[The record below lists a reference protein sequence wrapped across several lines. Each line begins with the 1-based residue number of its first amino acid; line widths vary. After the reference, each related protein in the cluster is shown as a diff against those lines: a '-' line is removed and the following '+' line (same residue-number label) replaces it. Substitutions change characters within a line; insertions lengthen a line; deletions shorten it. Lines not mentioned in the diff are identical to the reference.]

1 MCKVKI
7 LSFSSRCG
15 SGKSTLA
22 NICVEDGY
30 EKLSFA
36 TPLKNLI
43 IELTGLKDV
52 EELNSKK
59 NEPLGVELVEVLYDK
74 LSELTG
80 IPVDYCMKYAA
91 SITKE
96 STGRDWL
103 QVIGTD
109 LIRKYDPDWHVKRT
123 VSMID
128 SDKKYVFDDTRFPNE
143 LEALKK
149 LGAECWFIIRT
160 KTDNISNHISETALD
175 YKMFDYHIIVNNKD
189 LETFRK
195 RWKYYL
201 DNYEVAKPMREW
213 LIGQLFLNSGAKF
226 SDKTIE
232 KFFVYDQFRQFSNP
246 SITPY
251 SVEPT
256 ADGRGF
262 MVDEVVKV
270 TNPFIVEQY
279 KKYYKSGVS

>member
-1 MCKVKI
+1 MCKVRLI
-7 LSFSSRCG
+7 SFSGRCF
-15 SGKSTLA
+15 SGKDELA
-22 NICVEDGY
+22 NICKQYGY
-30 EKLSFA
+30 TKLSFA

-52 EELNSKK
+52 EELNGKK
-59 NEPLGVELVEVLYDK
+59 NEPLGAEFDEELYDK
-74 LSELTG
+74 LSMLTD

-103 QVIGTD
+103 QIIGTD
-109 LIRKYDPDWHVKRT
+109 LIRRYDPDWHVKRT
-123 VSMID
+123 VSMIEP
-128 SDKKYVFDDTRFPNE
+128 DKKYVFDDTRFPNE

-160 KTDNISNHISETALD
+160 KTDNISNHVSETALD
-175 YKMFDYHIIVNNKD
+175 YRMFEYHVIVNDKD

-232 KFFVYDQFRQFSNP
+232 KFFVYEYFRQFSTP

-251 SVEPT
+251 RVEPT
-256 ADGRGF
+256 EDARGF
-262 MVDEVVKV
+262 LVDGSIEV
-270 TNPFIVEQY
+270 TNPFIVEEY
-279 KKYYKSGVS
+279 KKFYKTGVS